1 MKSKKQ
7 MLLAAVAAVV
17 IMVFAWYQVV
27 WTGQTKSIAKADAA
41 KAASA
46 AQAKQVGSRA
56 ALLETAKADTWR
68 AKLLEK
74 LDVAV
79 PEEPGLSAYLRW
91 INDLADSTHV
101 VVPTVGHSVP
111 APATGGDAAAAP
123 VAPTAVAPGG
133 ATATPAAPAAP
144 GSLYQMGLTMQATG
158 TYENVLEF
166 VHQLELSPRL
176 VIVDSLGLSG
186 GGGAAAAGSA
196 PAAADG
202 TGSATA
208 STTTVAPTYTAAI
221 TARMFSLK
229 GLDSTPTTGP
239 STGASS

>member
-7 MLLAAVAAVV
+7 MILAAVAAVV

-41 KAASA
+41 KATAA
-46 AQAKQVGSRA
+46 AQAKQLGSRA
-56 ALLETAKADTWR
+56 AQLETAKADTSR

-74 LDVAV
+74 LDAAV

-91 INDLADSTHV
+91 ITDLADSTHV
-101 VVPTVGHSVP
+101 VVPTVGHSLP
-111 APATGGDAAAAP
+111 APATGGDAATAP
-123 VAPTAVAPGG
+123 AAPTAATPGG
-133 ATATPAAPAAP
+133 ATATPAASAAP
-144 GSLYQMGLTMQATG
+144 GSLYQMALTMQATG
-158 TYENVLEF
+158 SYENVLEF

-176 VIVDSLGLSG
+176 VIVDTLGLSG
-186 GGGAAAAGSA
+186 GGGGAAAASGAGPADLAA
-196 PAAADG
+196 P
-202 TGSATA
+202 
-208 STTTVAPTYTAAI
+208 TTTVAPSYTATI

-229 GLDSTPTTGP
+229 GLDSTPSTGP

>member
-17 IMVFAWYQVV
+17 VMVFAWYQVV
-27 WTGQTKSIAKADAA
+27 WTGQTKSIARADTA

-46 AQAKQVGSRA
+46 AQAKQLGSRA
-56 ALLETAKADTWR
+56 AQLETAKADTSR

-74 LDVAV
+74 LDTAV

-91 INDLADSTHV
+91 ITDLADSTHV
-101 VVPTVGHSVP
+101 VVPTVGHSLP
-111 APATGGDAAAAP
+111 APATGGDAAAAAA
-123 VAPTAVAPGG
+123 APAAAPPAG

-144 GSLYQMGLTMQATG
+144 GSPYQMALTMQATG
-158 TYENVLEF
+158 SYENVLEF

-186 GGGAAAAGSA
+186 GGAAAAPSA
-196 PAAADG
+196 VAESVPAA
-202 TGSATA
+202 GSVSPAA
-208 STTTVAPTYTAAI
+208 PTTTVAPTYTATI

-229 GLDSTPTTGP
+229 GLDSAP

>member
-27 WTGQTKSIAKADAA
+27 WTGQTKSIAKAGAA

-46 AQAKQVGSRA
+46 AQAKQLGSRA
-56 ALLETAKADTWR
+56 AQLETAKADTSR

-74 LDVAV
+74 LDTAV

-91 INDLADSTHV
+91 ITDLADSTHV
-101 VVPTVGHSVP
+101 VVPTVGHSLP
-111 APATGGDAAAAP
+111 APATGGDVAAAA
-123 VAPTAVAPGG
+123 AAPGG

-144 GSLYQMGLTMQATG
+144 GSLYQMALTMQATG
-158 TYENVLEF
+158 SYENVLEF

-186 GGGAAAAGSA
+186 GGAAAAPSA
-196 PAAADG
+196 VAESVPAA
-202 TGSATA
+202 GSVSPAA
-208 STTTVAPTYTAAI
+208 PTTTVAPTYTATI

-229 GLDSTPTTGP
+229 GLDSAP